1 MRKFIMLSIL
11 LLLPLFLCACS
22 DEKKVE
28 NGTGTSLKPTPA
40 QEAFTKETMKGL
52 DELKGLSKQK
62 AKDVPR

>member
-1 MRKFIMLSIL
+1 MV
-11 LLLPLFLCACS
+11 LPLFLSACN

-28 NGTGTSLKPTPA
+28 NGTGISQKATPE
-40 QEAFTKETMKGL
+40 QKAFSDSTMKGL